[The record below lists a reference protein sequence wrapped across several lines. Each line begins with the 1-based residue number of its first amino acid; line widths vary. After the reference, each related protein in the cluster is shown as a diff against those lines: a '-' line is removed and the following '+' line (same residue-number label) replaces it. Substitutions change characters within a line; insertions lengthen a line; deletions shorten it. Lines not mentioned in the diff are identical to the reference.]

1 LNLDRSVILNS
12 VQEWFKE
19 NQEKSK
25 FVAGETPIPVSG
37 KVLDAEDISYL
48 VDASLDGWLTSGRFT
63 EEFQRELAQYIG
75 TRHALFVNSGSS
87 ANLVALSSLTSP
99 KLGARAL
106 KAGDE
111 VVTVAMG
118 FPTTVNPIIQNNLKP
133 VLVDVN
139 VETLDA
145 IDSRLEE
152 AIGPRTKAIMM
163 AHTLGNPFNLN
174 LVRELCEKHE
184 LWLIEDSCDA
194 LGSTYNGQRTGSFGD
209 LATISFYPAHHITT
223 GEGGAVLVKSP
234 LVKKQ
239 AESFR
244 DWGRDCYCETGHD
257 NTCQKRFG
265 WKLGEL
271 PEGYDHKYIYSHIGY
286 NLKATDIQAALGV
299 SQLKKLDFF
308 IKRRKENFEILK
320 RGLTGVD
327 GILLTK
333 PTENSDPSWFGF
345 PITLDPQHPV
355 NREELLRFLDSRKI
369 GTRLMF
375 AGNITRQPA
384 YSGIDFKIVGN
395 LVNSDIVMKRSFWI
409 GVYPGLS
416 QEMLEFVV
424 ASIREYM
431 DRF

>member
-1 LNLDRSVILNS
+1 
-12 VQEWFKE
+12 
-19 NQEKSK
+19 
-25 FVAGETPIPVSG
+25 
-37 KVLDAEDISYL
+37 
-48 VDASLDGWLTSGRFT
+48 
-63 EEFQRELAQYIG
+63 
-75 TRHALFVNSGSS
+75 
-87 ANLVALSSLTSP
+87 
-99 KLGARAL
+99 
-106 KAGDE
+106 
-111 VVTVAMG
+111 
-118 FPTTVNPIIQNNLKP
+118 
-133 VLVDVN
+133 
-139 VETLDA
+139 
-145 IDSRLEE
+145 
-152 AIGPRTKAIMM
+152 
-163 AHTLGNPFNLN
+163 
-174 LVRELCEKHE
+174 
-184 LWLIEDSCDA
+184 
-194 LGSTYNGQRTGSFGD
+194 
-209 LATISFYPAHHITT
+209 
-223 GEGGAVLVKSP
+223 
-234 LVKKQ
+234 
-239 AESFR
+239 
-244 DWGRDCYCETGHD
+244 
-257 NTCQKRFG
+257 
-265 WKLGEL
+265 
-271 PEGYDHKYIYSHIGY
+271 
-286 NLKATDIQAALGV
+286 LKATDIQAALGV

-355 NREELLRFLDSRKI
+355 DREELLRFLDSRKI